1 MPDKINQLGSMSSDQ
16 HYEETETPECAVI
29 YGSGVHR
36 RKICHNHGVYAKV
49 RLLTS
54 GSGSIFSPY

>member
-1 MPDKINQLGSMSSDQ
+1 MPDKVNHLGSIPPDQ
-16 HYEETETPECAVI
+16 HYEETETSECAVI
-29 YGSGVHR
+29 YGSGMHR

-54 GSGSIFSPY
+54 GCGSSAAPY